1 MDRTN
6 LASPSGRATAGSRSR
21 SQPGRAQPLT
31 YVIHYICFCSN
42 WYRIQYKLARTQRQY
57 IGHLFKHRRCARGS
71 RPHTHTASQVA
82 CSASLNSAAGGSVV
96 GGSGASGSAANGS
109 GAGDSGASSSS
120 ADVTGHRS
128 HFPQG
133 GCAAHWHTV
142 ATAQLPVQSSHAA
155 PRPCVVRLP
164 STVSPWFR
172 GPGHTLSVV
181 MTLKQIGQQNLV
193 LPPPFGMPTG

>member
-109 GAGDSGASSSS
+109 G
-120 ADVTGHRS
+120 
-128 HFPQG
+128 Q
-133 GCAAHWHTV
+133 
-142 ATAQLPVQSSHAA
+142 ATPAQAA
-155 PRPCVVRLP
+155 PAQ
-164 STVSPWFR
+164 TSPAIEVIFPR
-172 GPGHTLSVV
+172 GGAQRTGTPWPLHSCQCRAATQRRGRASCACH
-181 MTLKQIGQQNLV
+181 
-193 LPPPFGMPTG
+193 PP